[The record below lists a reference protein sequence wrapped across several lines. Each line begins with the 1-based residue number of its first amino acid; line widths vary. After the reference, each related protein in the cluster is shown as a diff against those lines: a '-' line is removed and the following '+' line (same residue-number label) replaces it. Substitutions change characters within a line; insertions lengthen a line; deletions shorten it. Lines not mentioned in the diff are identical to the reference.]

1 MSKDYMKVIVKQPN
15 KSPTIVKIPK
25 RLRDMERLVGGV
37 VEEKRYENVLI
48 IYNQKQNEKGLKVNQ
63 IFDDLSMRGTI
74 LITGN
79 DEENGDVMSLRK
91 NEIVRFL
98 KKIVFKKRNLENEI
112 E

>member
-1 MSKDYMKVIVKQPN
+1 
-15 KSPTIVKIPK
+15 
-25 RLRDMERLVGGV
+25 
-37 VEEKRYENVLI
+37 
-48 IYNQKQNEKGLKVNQ
+48 
-63 IFDDLSMRGTI
+63 MRGTI